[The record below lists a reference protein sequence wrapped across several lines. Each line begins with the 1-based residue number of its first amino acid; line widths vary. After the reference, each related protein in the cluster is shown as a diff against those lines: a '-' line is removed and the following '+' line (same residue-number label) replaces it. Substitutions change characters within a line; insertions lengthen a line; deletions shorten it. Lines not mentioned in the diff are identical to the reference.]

1 MIVDYVGMTLIL
13 SKGEVLRIQ
22 NQPKGFLEKEKVTV
36 KELSK
41 LMKRLSF
48 TAITGVAVPLDF

>member
-22 NQPKGFLEKEKVTV
+22 NQPKEFLEKEKVTV
-36 KELSK
+36 NELSK

-48 TAITGVAVPLDF
+48 TAITGVAVPLDL

>member
-1 MIVDYVGMTLIL
+1 MTLIL
-13 SKGEVLRIQ
+13 SKRKVLRIQ
-22 NQPKGFLEKEKVTV
+22 NQPKGFLEKEKVTI

-48 TAITGVAVPLDF
+48 TAITGVAVPLDL